1 MRVGIASG
9 THCSQI
15 LAAVLRRIQFDAEII
30 SAEDS
35 HRGYDIVLAVNDEPV
50 PPGNDVRRYI
60 THRTPGVS
68 EWTVVAARHLL
79 PIAVERGVATPIAV
93 PMPVEPPNSDPPPRS
108 GVLVLQSES
117 QRHVIAELQ
126 SAGIEVFLHD
136 DHRVGVIVDAAV
148 STSRVEP
155 LRQAMA
161 EEKVV
166 TALFTNAAA
175 TDTIRHDTDGYLV
188 NDLDEIVSA
197 VQQIVEDESERS
209 RLGFEARRSVA
220 SANWSRVVRAL
231 LLEGRA
237 GMPQLET
244 FSHLPAITRW
254 QQRLGHAHQWSSS
267 RYNEHGYLEFE
278 DQRLQIGQL
287 GELRQWALS
296 NVTAPRDQ

>member
-1 MRVGIASG
+1 MRIGIAPG
-9 THCSQI
+9 TYCSEI
-15 LAAVLRRIQFDAEII
+15 FTALSRRTNLDAEII
-30 SAEDS
+30 SGESATS
-35 HRGYDIVLAVNDEPV
+35 QYDIVLAVDDEPV
-50 PPGNDVRRYI
+50 PPGNDVRRYV
-60 THRTPGVS
+60 TQATPEVS

-93 PMPVEPPNSDPPPRS
+93 PMPVEFPSSDLPSRS

-117 QRHVIAELQ
+117 QHQVIAKLQ
-126 SAGIEVFLHD
+126 SAGIEVFLQD
-136 DHRVGVIVDAAV
+136 DHRVGIIVDAAT

-161 EEKVV
+161 KEKVV
-166 TALFTNAAA
+166 TALSTNAAA
-175 TDTIRHDTDGYLV
+175 TDTIRHDTNGYLV
-188 NDLDEIVSA
+188 NDLDEIISS
-197 VQQIVEDESERS
+197 VQQVVEDESERS

-231 LLEGRA
+231 LLEGRV

-254 QQRLGHAHQWSSS
+254 QQRLGHASQWSSS
-267 RYNEHGYLEFE
+267 RYNEHGYFELE